1 MYSLVEGPD
10 WAQVPNPGSA
20 RFLTHLMNTLS
31 FLTASTT
38 TTTSST
44 TGSGS
49 SSLFLVVIIALV
61 AAFYFLMIRPNQRR
75 RMQAMRQ
82 SRAYEVGDE
91 VVAGGMVGHVV
102 RVGEGEVDVEVANGV
117 TITFVPQAVQSRASY
132 AAGPAARGLGA
143 GGARG
148 FGGAGMGGAGM
159 GGARNSSSGTGS
171 RTAASNAWPSDDDGP
186 ELNDGT
192 DGAASGDGAGASG
205 TGDVSAAGGDGGAE
219 PTSEE
224 R

>member
-10 WAQVPNPGSA
+10 RAQVPNPGSA

-117 TITFVPQAVQSRASY
+117 TITFVPGAVQSRASY

-143 GGARG
+143 GGATRLRG
-148 FGGAGMGGAGM
+148 CRYGGCRYGWCRYGCAELFVVGERGTQHDEQRVAIRRRRLGAQ
-159 GGARNSSSGTGS
+159 R
-171 RTAASNAWPSDDDGP
+171 RC
-186 ELNDGT
+186 
-192 DGAASGDGAGASG
+192 
-205 TGDVSAAGGDGGAE
+205 
-219 PTSEE
+219 
-224 R
+224 

>member
-117 TITFVPQAVQSRASY
+117 TITFVPQAVQSRPLTPAS
-132 AAGPAARGLGA
+132 
-143 GGARG
+143 
-148 FGGAGMGGAGM
+148 
-159 GGARNSSSGTGS
+159 GS
-171 RTAASNAWPSDDDGP
+171 RAGRGRRTRLRGCRYGGCRYGRCRYGSA
-186 ELNDGT
+186 ELLV
-192 DGAASGDGAGASG
+192 GDRV
-205 TGDVSAAGGDGGAE
+205 TRLD
-219 PTSEE
+219 E
-224 R
+224 RRLAVRR